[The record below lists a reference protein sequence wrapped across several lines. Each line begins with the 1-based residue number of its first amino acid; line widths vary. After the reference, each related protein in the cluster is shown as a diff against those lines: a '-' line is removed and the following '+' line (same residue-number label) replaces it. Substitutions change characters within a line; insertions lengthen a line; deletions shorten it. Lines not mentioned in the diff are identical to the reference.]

1 MQEIKSVEEVK
12 LLVDTFYGK
21 VREDDMLA
29 EIFEARVQGRWEV
42 HLEKMYTFWQTVLLE
57 EHTYRG
63 RPFPPHM
70 QLPIEKEHFERW
82 LSLFHETI
90 DSLFTGEKANEAKWR
105 AGKMAEMFY
114 AKITYIRNSSSSPIL

>member
-1 MQEIKSVEEVK
+1 MQEIKSLEEIK

-82 LSLFHETI
+82 LSIFHETV

-114 AKITYIRNSSSSPIL
+114 AKLTYIRNSSSRPIL

>member
-1 MQEIKSVEEVK
+1 MQEIKSLEEVK
-12 LLVDTFYGK
+12 LLVNTFYGK

-29 EIFEARVQGRWEV
+29 DIFEARVQGRWEV

-82 LSLFHETI
+82 LSLFHETV

-114 AKITYIRNSSSSPIL
+114 AKITYIRNSSSRPIL

>member
-21 VREDDMLA
+21 VREDDLLA

-63 RPFPPHM
+63 RPFPPHK
-70 QLPIEKEHFERW
+70 QLPIEKDHFERW

>member
-1 MQEIKSVEEVK
+1 MQEIKSLDEIKV
-12 LLVDTFYGK
+12 LVDTFYGK

-57 EHTYRG
+57 EHTYKG

-82 LSLFHETI
+82 LSLFHETV

-114 AKITYIRNSSSSPIL
+114 AKITYIRNSSSRPIH

>member
-1 MQEIKSVEEVK
+1 MQEIKSLDEIK
-12 LLVDTFYGK
+12 LLVDTFYWK

-63 RPFPPHM
+63 RPFLPHM

-82 LSLFHETI
+82 LSLFHETV

-114 AKITYIRNSSSSPIL
+114 AKLTYIRNSSSRPIL

>member
-1 MQEIKSVEEVK
+1 MQEIKSLDEIKV
-12 LLVDTFYGK
+12 LVDTFYGK

-70 QLPIEKEHFERW
+70 QLPIEKEHFECW
-82 LSLFHETI
+82 LSLFHETV

-114 AKITYIRNSSSSPIL
+114 AKITYIRNSSSRPIL